1 MTDGMVWLDG
11 GVFHM
16 GSDRHYP
23 EEAPRHPVRVEGF
36 WIDRTPVTN
45 RQFGEFVRQTGHVTT
60 AEIAP
65 DAEDYPGALPELL
78 KPGSLLFSPTDS
90 PVDLTDWSQWWSF
103 CLGADWRHPYGPG
116 SDIAELMDHPVVHV
130 THGDAAAYASWAG
143 KRLPTE
149 AQWEFAA
156 WAGKDDCE
164 FAWGDELEP
173 GGRHMANVW
182 QGEFPYHNSLSDGYE
197 RTSPVGSYDS
207 NGFGLFDMIGNVW
220 EWTDD
225 WYRAGHP
232 GAGEKRCCVPV
243 NPRGG
248 PKSASRDPREAS
260 AIPRKTLK
268 GGSHLCAPSYCQ
280 RYRPAARHPQA
291 IDTSTN
297 HIGFRCIRNASREG

>member
-1 MTDGMVWLDG
+1 MAASSTWGRTVTTLKRRRAIRCGWT
-11 GVFHM
+11 H
-16 GSDRHYP
+16 
-23 EEAPRHPVRVEGF
+23 F

-103 CLGADWRHPYGPG
+103 SSVPTGGILTVRAATGG
-116 SDIAELMDHPVVHV
+116 IEDHPVVHV

-173 GGRHMANVW
+173 GGRHMALNV
-182 QGEFPYHNSLSDGYE
+182 
-197 RTSPVGSYDS
+197 
-207 NGFGLFDMIGNVW
+207 
-220 EWTDD
+220 
-225 WYRAGHP
+225 
-232 GAGEKRCCVPV
+232 
-243 NPRGG
+243 
-248 PKSASRDPREAS
+248 
-260 AIPRKTLK
+260 
-268 GGSHLCAPSYCQ
+268 
-280 RYRPAARHPQA
+280 
-291 IDTSTN
+291 
-297 HIGFRCIRNASREG
+297 